1 MRMLTEQLQE
11 SRRWLREIST
21 FRMNTEI
28 SESRRSKVSNF
39 KENTNYVQ
47 DEKLT

>member
-28 SESRRSKVSNF
+28 SESRRSKILKF
-39 KENTNYVQ
+39 NTYVK